1 MLWAIVCVSG
11 LGLELVLG
19 EPMVKALM
27 ARGDGNEMQLWKGAQ
42 LFFSLAISVALF
54 SQSPFG
60 LPWAV
65 AGFWKLGFPETMGC
79 FRRALRIG
87 TASNPKFTSASAAW
101 LNGIGTHVHHC
112 SGAYLIVSVTT
123 GLCPLDRRILA
134 LALPLVGQHLFTLLK
149 YWNVPLYCIVELIL
163 EIIFEWEVFA
173 NLPDLSFENGYD
185 SSIRGVA
192 LSMTFAHWCYWSAAL
207 LEVPE
212 MLNRKTTSGSI
223 DALAKDSSGM
233 DFEEFEAVIMKK
245 ALPIAKPQLQMIFD
259 THDADKSGTI
269 DSNEVKKLM
278 KQLRILFPDMDKKE
292 EKTEEV
298 FEVSSSIAS
307 SSLSMSG
314 R

>member
-1 MLWAIVCVSG
+1 MLWAIVCATG
-11 LGLELVLG
+11 LGLEMVLG
-19 EPMVKALM
+19 EPMVKALV
-27 ARGDGNEMQLWKGAQ
+27 ARGDGNGMQLWKGAQ

-87 TASNPKFTSASAAW
+87 CASKPKFTSALAAW
-101 LNGIGTHVHHC
+101 LNGIGTLVHHC

-149 YWNVPLYCIVELIL
+149 YWNVPLYCVGELIL

-173 NLPDLSFENGYD
+173 NLADASFENGYD
-185 SSIRGVA
+185 SSVRGVA
-192 LSMTFAHWCYWSAAL
+192 LSMIFAHWCYWSAAL
-207 LEVPE
+207 LGVPE
-212 MLNRKTTSGSI
+212 MLNRKSTSGSI

-233 DFEEFEAVIMKK
+233 DFEEFEAVIIKK

-259 THDADKSGTI
+259 THDTDKSGTI

-292 EKTEEV
+292 EKTDSA
-298 FEVSSSIAS
+298 FEVAS
-307 SSLSMSG
+307 SSSRRSC
-314 R
+314 